1 MLLTANLGD
10 AKTFSIPLRWGNRQ
24 FIPGAEWNLT
34 FTAKSQPATQLDSA
48 ASLQKQL
55 GSEFFILNDKAN
67 IKLLPADT
75 FGSSTVTALSPGLLY
90 WDIQAQKILDTLDI
104 RTVAGGTLNL
114 FRDVTRGT
122 PTYVPPSPS
131 FSSVIPKWTSTSSA
145 SKDAYSA
152 PSVVNTSGITI
163 SLVASNGSGGITN
176 AKISLNSVE
185 LAGTYSSTGVWPN
198 LFINI
203 PSADLTGLSASYVA
217 SVAVRVAG
225 TFNSLTFNIANAGT
239 LTNVQPVAF
248 VASLYA
254 SYAQQSL
261 PFYTTTATVNYNY
274 SVTSGA
280 ATQYLGTITPTTSA
294 TLNATAASGA
304 LTNVPNKTLTLGG
317 NITGTG
323 TNGAGS
329 TTVPI
334 IGTVNAVPVYF
345 PAFYKI
351 TTTSTPPTWTT
362 ADVQT
367 ASSPVGLTITYP
379 LTAPSTNYGWLATR
393 VSKELISIVITGIGE
408 FPFDPPVVSIV
419 TISGE
424 DFNLYGFTGFADIAD
439 NSPLKLKFN

>member
-24 FIPGAEWNLT
+24 FVPGTEWNLT
-34 FTAKSQPATQLDSA
+34 FTAKSQPDTQLDSA

-55 GSEFFILNDKAN
+55 GSDFFILNDKAK

-75 FGSSTVTALSPGLLY
+75 FGSTTITALNPGLLH
-90 WDIQAQKILDTLDI
+90 WDIQAQKTQDALDI
-104 RTVAGGTLNL
+104 RTVASGTLNL

-122 PTYVPPSPS
+122 PTYVPPSPL
-131 FSSVIPKWTSTSSA
+131 FSSVIPKWTSTSLA

-185 LAGTYSSTGVWPN
+185 LVGTYSSTGVWPN
-198 LFINI
+198 LFISI
-203 PSADLTGLSASYVA
+203 PLADLTGLDASYAA

-248 VASLYA
+248 AASLNV
-254 SYAQQSL
+254 SYALQSL
-261 PFYTTTATVNYNY
+261 PFYTTTETVNYNY
-274 SVTSGA
+274 SVTNGA
-280 ATQYLGTITPTTSA
+280 ATQYAGTITPATST
-294 TLNATAASGA
+294 TLNATAASGT
-304 LTNVPNKTLTLGG
+304 LTSVPNKVLTLNGS
-317 NITGTG
+317 ITGTG

-334 IGTVNAVPVYF
+334 TGTVSAVPVYF

-351 TTTSTPPTWTT
+351 TNSSALPTWTT

-367 ASSPVGLTITYP
+367 PSSPAGLTITYP
-379 LTAPSTNYGWLATR
+379 NAQPTNYAWLATKFG
-393 VSKELISIVITGIGE
+393 VGSIYLVVTGFGE
-408 FPFDPPVVSIV
+408 FLIDPNVVGTV

-424 DFNLYGFTGFADIAD
+424 VFNLYGFTGLADGV
-439 NSPLKLKFN
+439 PVKLRFNTL

>member
-1 MLLTANLGD
+1 MIQLSQRIGD
-10 AKTFSIPLRWGNRQ
+10 TKTFSIPLKWNGRPFLPEN
-24 FIPGAEWNLT
+24 EWSLI

-55 GSEFFILNDKAN
+55 GSDFFILNDKAK

-75 FGSSTVTALSPGLLY
+75 FGSTTITALNPGLLH
-90 WDIQAQKILDTLDI
+90 WDIQAQKTQDALDI
-104 RTVAGGTLNL
+104 RTVASGTLNL

-131 FSSVIPKWTSTSSA
+131 FSSVIPKWTSTSLA

-152 PSVVNTSGITI
+152 PFVVNTSGITI

-198 LFINI
+198 LFISI
-203 PSADLTGLSASYVA
+203 PLADLTGLTASYAA

-248 VASLYA
+248 VASLNAFY
-254 SYAQQSL
+254 SQQSL
-261 PFYTTTATVNYNY
+261 PFYTTTAIVNYNY

-280 ATQYLGTITPTTSA
+280 ATQYLGTITPANSA

-304 LTNVPNKTLTLGG
+304 LTNVPNKILTLGG
-317 NITGTG
+317 SVVGTG

-334 IGTVNAVPVYF
+334 TGTVSAVPVYF
-345 PAFYKI
+345 PAFYKN
-351 TTTSTPPTWTT
+351 TSNSSIPTWATS
-362 ADVQT
+362 DVQT
-367 ASSPVGLTITYP
+367 ASTPTGQITFPSP
-379 LTAPSTNYGWLATR
+379 TAGTDYSWLATKIAA
-393 VSKELISIVITGIGE
+393 SSI
-408 FPFDPPVVSIV
+408 
-419 TISGE
+419 TISTFLGPRPIE
-424 DFNLYGFTGFADIAD
+424 PNITSTVVISNETFYLYGFTELAPGYPIQLNFI
-439 NSPLKLKFN
+439 

>member
-1 MLLTANLGD
+1 MIQLSQRIGD
-10 AKTFSIPLRWGNRQ
+10 TKTFSIPLKWNGRPFLPEN
-24 FIPGAEWNLT
+24 EWSLI

-48 ASLQKQL
+48 ASIKKQSNSGIIADSDFAKVNIL
-55 GSEFFILNDKAN
+55 PVDTSGSA
-67 IKLLPADT
+67 
-75 FGSSTVTALSPGLLY
+75 TVTALSPGLLY
-90 WDIQAQKILDTLDI
+90 WDIQAQKILDALDI

-114 FRDVTRGT
+114 LRDVTRGEA
-122 PTYVPPSPS
+122 TYVPPNPS
-131 FSSVIPKWTSTSSA
+131 FSSVIPKWTSTSLA

-198 LFINI
+198 LFISI
-203 PSADLTGLSASYVA
+203 PLADLAGLVASYAA

-239 LTNVQPVAF
+239 LTNVQPAAF
-248 VASLYA
+248 AASLNA
-254 SYAQQSL
+254 SYEQQSL

-280 ATQYLGTITPTTSA
+280 ATQYAGTITPATST
-294 TLNATAASGA
+294 TLNATAASGT
-304 LTNVPNKTLTLGG
+304 LTNVPNRTLTLGG
-317 NITGTG
+317 SITGTG

-329 TTVPI
+329 TPVPI
-334 IGTVNAVPVYF
+334 TGTVSAVPVYF

-367 ASSPVGLTITYP
+367 PSSPAGLTITYP
-379 LTAPSTNYGWLATR
+379 NAQPTNYAWLATKFA
-393 VSKELISIVITGIGE
+393 VGSIYLVVTGFGE
-408 FPFDPPVVSIV
+408 YAIDPNVVSTV

-424 DFNLYGFTGFADIAD
+424 VFNLYGFTGLADGF
-439 NSPLKLKFN
+439 PVKLRFNTI

>member
-24 FIPGAEWNLT
+24 FVPGTEWNLT
-34 FTAKSQPATQLDSA
+34 FTAKSQPDTQLDSA

-55 GSEFFILNDKAN
+55 GSDFFILNDKAK

-75 FGSSTVTALSPGLLY
+75 FGSTTITALNPGLLH
-90 WDIQAQKILDTLDI
+90 WDIQAQKTQDALDI
-104 RTVAGGTLNL
+104 RTVASGTLNL

-122 PTYVPPSPS
+122 PTYVPPSPL
-131 FSSVIPKWTSTSSA
+131 FSSVIPKWTSTSLA

-198 LFINI
+198 LFISI
-203 PSADLTGLSASYVA
+203 PLADLTGLAASYAA

-248 VASLYA
+248 AASLNV

-261 PFYTTTATVNYNY
+261 PFYTTTETVNYNY

-280 ATQYLGTITPTTSA
+280 ATQYAGTITPATST
-294 TLNATAASGA
+294 TLNANSVNGT
-304 LTNVPNKTLTLGG
+304 LTNVLNRTLTLSGSV
-317 NITGTG
+317 TGTG

-329 TTVPI
+329 STVPI
-334 IGTVNAVPVYF
+334 TGTVNAVPVYF
-345 PAFYKI
+345 PAFYKNTSNSTTPTWATSDVQTVSTPTGQITFPSPTAGTDYSWLATKIAASSITISTFLGPRLIEPNI
-351 TTTSTPPTWTT
+351 TTT
-362 ADVQT
+362 V
-367 ASSPVGLTITYP
+367 V
-379 LTAPSTNYGWLATR
+379 
-393 VSKELISIVITGIGE
+393 ISNET
-408 FPFDPPVVSIV
+408 
-419 TISGE
+419 
-424 DFNLYGFTGFADIAD
+424 FNLYGFTEL
-439 NSPLKLKFN
+439 SPGYPIQLNFI